1 MKDLIIDT
9 MTNKVSKISFNKI
22 VIKENTKE
30 IYIIYDVIPLE
41 NNESTTILQFV
52 NNETLTEAMKNYGYE
67 WLNIWQ

>member
-67 WLNIWQ
+67 WLNI